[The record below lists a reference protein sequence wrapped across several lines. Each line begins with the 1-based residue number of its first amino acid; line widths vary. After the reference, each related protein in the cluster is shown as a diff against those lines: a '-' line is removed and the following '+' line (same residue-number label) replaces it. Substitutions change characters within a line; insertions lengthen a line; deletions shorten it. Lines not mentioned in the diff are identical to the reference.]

1 MEAWAYH
8 VISVNS
14 TKFHC
19 SMIFVI
25 VNILFPTFQVARWT
39 NGSVLSCESLGN
51 DANSEFVSSV
61 PGDAGGNV
69 KANLTLKFRLQNIKC
84 DVFSPFSCY
93 SVYLFLHFACLFC
106 CFPWAPS
113 PSQEFSEMRS
123 YTFSINYTSLSFIIL
138 QEQSCWT
145 SFCCYFIGV

>member
-8 VISVNS
+8 FISVNI

-19 SMIFVI
+19 SMIFVL

-61 PGDAGGNV
+61 AGDAGGNV

-84 DVFSPFSCY
+84 DVFSPCSCY
-93 SVYLFLHFACLFC
+93 SVYLFLHFACHQVKNL
-106 CFPWAPS
+106 AK
-113 PSQEFSEMRS
+113 
-123 YTFSINYTSLSFIIL
+123 
-138 QEQSCWT
+138 
-145 SFCCYFIGV
+145 

>member
-8 VISVNS
+8 FISVNS

-19 SMIFVI
+19 SMIFVL

-61 PGDAGGNV
+61 AGDAGGNV

-84 DVFSPFSCY
+84 DVFSPCSCY
-93 SVYLFLHFACLFC
+93 SVYLFLHFACHQVKNL
-106 CFPWAPS
+106 AK
-113 PSQEFSEMRS
+113 
-123 YTFSINYTSLSFIIL
+123 
-138 QEQSCWT
+138 
-145 SFCCYFIGV
+145 